1 MNCICGT
8 IIKNKQHIAK
18 HLETIK
24 HLTFIKNNNINKKI
38 NESNLL
44 INEEK
49 KENNLLINEEN
60 NLLINEEKKE
70 NKLLINEEKKEN
82 KLLINEEKKENKL
95 LINEEKKEN
104 KLLINED
111 QEKFIKSEIQNCSV
125 YGNPGCGKTTSII
138 QYCID
143 KHTNNNI
150 IPNTI

>member
-82 KLLINEEKKENKL
+82 KLLINE
-95 LINEEKKEN
+95 
-104 KLLINED
+104 D